1 MSETESNSNGAS
13 LGPENNPLWSEID
26 RLSSEIE
33 PQVIIWRRDIHQH
46 PELGNREVRTAELV
60 AGHLENLGM
69 NVETE
74 VAHTGVVGVL
84 HGKKDGPVVALR
96 ADMDA
101 LPITE
106 TTDLSFASKVKT
118 DYNGKTVGVM
128 HACGHDCH
136 TSILMGVAE
145 VLSKLREEIPG
156 TVKFIFQPAEDGRPL
171 EEEGGAELMVCEGV
185 LDSPKPGAIFGLHVV
200 PLIPVGCFAYQ
211 AGPVMASADVFFIN
225 VRGRGGHGGR
235 PWDGDDTIV
244 AASQI
249 VLGLQMIVSRRVN
262 LTRSAAVITVGR
274 IRGGSAGNVMPENVE
289 MQGTIR
295 CFDPSEQDKIHKR
308 IRETSERIA
317 QAAGVT
323 AEVLIHKGYPVTYN
337 DPVLTESMDPVFKAI
352 GTVLQPGQTT
362 GAEDF
367 SYFQEKV
374 PGLYFYLGVA
384 PEGETPS
391 DLHTP
396 KMMVNEDGL
405 VYGVRALAHLAV
417 ANLET

>member
-1 MSETESNSNGAS
+1 VSETEPKNH
-13 LGPENNPLWSEID
+13 PLWSEID
-26 RLSSEIE
+26 RLSSKVE
-33 PQVIIWRRDIHQH
+33 PQVIAWRRDIHQH

-60 AGHLENLGM
+60 AGHLKSLGM
-69 NVETE
+69 NVKTG

-106 TTDLSFASKVKT
+106 TTGLSFASKVKT
-118 DYNGKTVGVM
+118 EHSGRIMGVM

-136 TSILMGVAE
+136 TSILMGAAE
-145 VLSKLREEIPG
+145 VLSSLRDRIAG

-171 EEEGGAELMVCEGV
+171 EEEGGAELMVREGA
-185 LDSPKPGAIFGLHVV
+185 LDSPKPDAIFGLHIV
-200 PLIPVGCFAYQ
+200 PLIQVGCFAYQ
-211 AGPVMASADVFFIN
+211 AGPVMASADIFIIN

-235 PWDGDDTIV
+235 PWDGDDTII

-249 VLGLQMIVSRRVN
+249 VLGLQLIVSREVN

-295 CFDPSEQDKIHKR
+295 CFDPAERDKLHRR
-308 IRETSERIA
+308 IRETAERIA
-317 QAAGVT
+317 QTTGVT
-323 AEVLIHKGYPVTYN
+323 AEVLIRKGYPVTSN
-337 DPVLTESMDPVFKAI
+337 DPALTERMDPVFRAI
-352 GTVLQPGQTT
+352 GTVLQSGQTT

-367 SYFQEKV
+367 SFFQEKV
-374 PGLYFYLGVA
+374 PGIYFYLGVA
-384 PEGETPS
+384 PEGENPS

-405 VYGVRALAHLAV
+405 VYGVRALTHLAV